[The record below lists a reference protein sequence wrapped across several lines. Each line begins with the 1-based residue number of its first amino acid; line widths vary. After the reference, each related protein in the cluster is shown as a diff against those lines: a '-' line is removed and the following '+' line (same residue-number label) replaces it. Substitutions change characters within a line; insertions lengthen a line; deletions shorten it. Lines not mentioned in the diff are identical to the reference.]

1 MALPTGLDNKQP
13 PRSNKVAAVM
23 NATLLQK
30 ATACHQQGDLQQA
43 AQIYQQLLETEP
55 EHADANHLLGL
66 IAHQSGNHELAV
78 QLVLKAIHKNP
89 SQPMY
94 YDNLAIVLR
103 GMGKLDDAANCYQ
116 QVVRIQP
123 EHATAY
129 QNLGNVRLQQGNLPA
144 AIDAYLQA
152 IRLTPDNACVHNNL
166 GVAWLKQ
173 GNLIEAEK
181 SFREA
186 IRVQSDYA
194 EACSNLGI
202 TLKNQGKLEEAEAA
216 LKQALTMN
224 PDDAGSHNNLGNI
237 LMSLGKLK
245 EAGES
250 YSRALQIRPDYT
262 EAFRSLSNL
271 KRYSE
276 IDGETLRMEGLFH
289 SLDISQEQ
297 QMHLGFALGKIYE
310 DVEDHEKSFAY
321 IMQANHLFRSSYN
334 YDLAEDKAF
343 FDLVTNIF
351 DQSFMQQH
359 QDCGNKDQTPIFI
372 VGMPR
377 SGTSLVEQ
385 ILASHPQV
393 YGAGELLYLKQVILR
408 ACGEVPGYNFL
419 KNIESFRHDDFT
431 SLGNAYLEKM
441 RSHSASA
448 KYITDKLPHNFFYLG
463 MIKIILPHAKIIH
476 CQREPLDNCLSIYKK
491 YFSDNQRYAYNLEEL
506 GKYYRFYQALM
517 EHWHHTLPANSIYDI
532 KYEALVADQ
541 ENQTKALLKHCGL
554 PWDDHCLSFHKTNR
568 EVKTASAAQVRQPVH
583 QRSVHLWKR
592 YETHLQPL
600 IKSLAGSGN

>member
-1 MALPTGLDNKQP
+1 
-13 PRSNKVAAVM
+13 M

-30 ATACHQQGDLQQA
+30 ATACHQKGELQQA
-43 AQIYQQLLETEP
+43 AEIYQQLLEMDS

-66 IAHQSGNHELAV
+66 IAHQSGKHELAV
-78 QLVLKAIHKNP
+78 QLILKAINKNP

-103 GMGKLDDAANCYQ
+103 TMGKLEDAANCYQ

-129 QNLGNVRLQQGNLPA
+129 QNLGNIRLQQGKLPA
-144 AIDAYLQA
+144 AVAAYQLA
-152 IRLTPDNACVHNNL
+152 IRIAPDNACALNNL

-186 IRVQSDYA
+186 MRAKSDYA
-194 EACSNLGI
+194 EACSNLGLA
-202 TLKNQGKLEEAEAA
+202 LKNQGKLEEAETA

-224 PDDAGSHNNLGNI
+224 PDDAGSHYNLGNVF
-237 LMSLGKLK
+237 MSLGKLK
-245 EAGES
+245 EARET
-250 YSRALQIRPDYT
+250 YSQALQIRPDYT

-271 KRYSE
+271 KRYSD
-276 IDGETLRMEGLFH
+276 IDDETLRMEALYN
-289 SLDISQEQ
+289 SPDISHEK

-310 DVEDHEKSFAY
+310 DVGVHEKAFAY
-321 IMQANHLFRSSYN
+321 LMQANRLFRSGYN

-343 FDLVTNIF
+343 FDLVTTIF
-351 DQSFMQQH
+351 DQDFMQQH
-359 QDCGNKDQTPIFI
+359 QDCGNRDQTPIFI

-393 YGAGELLYLKQVILR
+393 YGAGELLYLKQAILR
-408 ACGEVPGYNFL
+408 ACGNAPGYNFL
-419 KNIESFRHDDFT
+419 KNIETFRQDDFQH
-431 SLGNAYLEKM
+431 LGSAYIEKL
-441 RSHSASA
+441 RSHSTGATH
-448 KYITDKLPHNFFYLG
+448 ITDKLPHNFFYLG
-463 MIKIILPHAKIIH
+463 MIKIILPRARIIH
-476 CQREPLDNCLSIYKK
+476 CQREPLDNCLSIYKN
-491 YFSDNQRYAYNLEEL
+491 YFSDSQRYAYQLDEL
-506 GKYYRFYQALM
+506 GEYYHFYQALM
-517 EHWHHTLPANSIYDI
+517 EHWHHTLPADSIYDI
-532 KYEALVADQ
+532 QYEALVADQ
-541 ENQTKALLKHCGL
+541 ETQTKALLKHCAL
-554 PWDDHCLSFHKTNR
+554 PWDEQCLSFHKTNR

-592 YETHLQPL
+592 YEKHLQPL